1 MRVLI
6 ILVVFCLFPAPLWA
20 QYAQA
25 EPEKQVHW
33 ASAAFFGTG
42 WYRVDENRKAFIF
55 RIPPRQ
61 VVRRLGHDRSLP
73 LVYVYRSC
81 VGRRA
86 IAAGLLCR
94 P

>member
-61 VVRRLGHDRSLP
+61 EIRRAGWDEDGSRRLGVEILYPVSLT
-73 LVYVYRSC
+73 
-81 VGRRA
+81 RR
-86 IAAGLLCR
+86 G
-94 P
+94 